1 MISLRPNPMGSCKEQ
16 IFIFIIPFGYNPYG
30 QLRKLSNL
38 NGPPIFELTRVSGQL
53 YKSHQ

>member
-16 IFIFIIPFGYNPYG
+16 IFIVPFGYNPYD

-38 NGPPIFELTRVSGQL
+38 NGPPIFELTRVSG
-53 YKSHQ
+53 